1 MSMMANSEATQAMR
15 IRAEDVL
22 ERKGTAATRDAGALA
37 GQFAAMLQTLNGV
50 DQGVTAGAGA
60 SAVAPNSQP
69 SIRLGVGAVTLFAQD
84 VGGSNSAQG
93 GDAQGGATP
102 DLTMQDPSGPL
113 QVVESAIQS
122 GDGSNFRWLTTLLT
136 QNTAA

>member
-50 DQGVTAGAGA
+50 DQGATAGVGA

-84 VGGSNSAQG
+84 VGGSNNAHG
-93 GDAQGGATP
+93 GETP
-102 DLTMQDPSGPL
+102 DLTIQDPTGPL